1 LDNRTI
7 LNLLEELAQRLDVE
21 IRYESLEGEAAFS
34 GGGLCRIRGRRV
46 IIVNRAA
53 APDIKVRTIAA
64 ALRRFDLGEIYVKP
78 ALREFMETVAD
89 EPDPENGARGGG

>member
-1 LDNRTI
+1 MDNRTI

-46 IIVNRAA
+46 IIVNRTA

-64 ALRRFDLGEIYVKP
+64 ALCRFDLGEIYVKP
-78 ALREFMETVAD
+78 ALRELMETAGD
-89 EPDPENGARGGG
+89 WTDPEDSARRGG